1 MKLLGLSLGQLA
13 TAALFI
19 DDRIVACVSEERFS
33 RVKHD
38 EAYPLNAI
46 EYVLKEGHVDG
57 QELDV
62 ILIAGS
68 KLNVSTHLLRTHS
81 SWHVPDHIRLMREF
95 WYPKLYENRDC
106 RLHELFKDK
115 IDVSQYPGA
124 EAWGSFLKASSQ
136 DYYSGESQGEYTKFV
151 HKIICDHL
159 CISDKRIKH
168 LDHHI
173 CHAAYAYW
181 AGPLRG
187 EDVLV
192 MSVDAF
198 GDDLSGTLSL
208 PVNQGGLKRVHA
220 VSANDFTLGRLYRY
234 MTLLLGMEPNSHE
247 YKVMGLA
254 PYAKEPIYSGPLN
267 VFKRHMYVDGID
279 FKFYERPKDHYF
291 WFKDRLEGFRFD
303 GIAGGLQKYT
313 EDIMTEYT
321 LNAMNRFGS
330 RRLALSGGIAM
341 NIKVNMMLKDL
352 ADMNDMFVPPS
363 GGDESLAMGVCYAYM
378 DEVLGR
384 RDMKPLDHAYLG
396 PALKQAD
403 VDGALLAARRNGY
416 FVYEAHDD
424 FLADL
429 LSDGWVIG
437 RCSGRMEFGARSL
450 GNRSIIADPRNRSI
464 VEIINHKIKKRD
476 FWMPFAPTIMS
487 EHASKYLINPKAI
500 PSPFMTVGF
509 ESTEAGQEM
518 LAAALHPAD
527 KTLRPQILSRDAN
540 PEYHSLIQAFHEKT
554 GAGGVLNTSFNL
566 HGEPI
571 VSTATDAYRVF
582 NITDIDA
589 LLLDGKLIT
598 KKEPRSSHLKLQ

>member
-33 RVKHD
+33 RTKND
-38 EAYPLNAI
+38 EAYPLQAI
-46 EYVLKEGHVDG
+46 EYVLKEGQVDG
-57 QELDV
+57 QDLDA

-68 KLNVSTHLLRTHS
+68 KLNMSTHLLRTYSH
-81 SWHVPDHIRLMREF
+81 WRIPDHVRVMKEF

-106 RLHELFKDK
+106 NLHELFKEKVD
-115 IDVSQYPGA
+115 ISQYPGA
-124 EAWGSFLKASSQ
+124 DAWGAFLTASSH
-136 DYYSGESQGEYTKFV
+136 DYYSAESQDEYIMFL
-151 HKIICDHL
+151 HKIICDH
-159 CISDKRIKH
+159 IGVPEERIRH
-168 LDHHI
+168 LDHHA

-181 AGPLRG
+181 ASPLRG

-198 GDDLSGTLSL
+198 GDDLSGTLSM
-208 PVNQGGLKRVHA
+208 PVHQGGLKRVHA

-234 MTLLLGMEPNSHE
+234 MTLLLGMEPNAHE

-267 VFKRHMYVDGID
+267 IFKRHMYVDGID
-279 FKFYERPKDHYF
+279 FKFHERPKDHYF

-321 LNAMNRFGS
+321 FNAMKRFGT

-341 NIKVNMMLKDL
+341 NIKVNMILKDL
-352 ADMNDMFVPPS
+352 DDMDYIFVPPS
-363 GGDESLAMGVCYAYM
+363 GSDESLAMGACYAYM
-378 DEVLGR
+378 DVILGR
-384 RDMKPLDHAYLG
+384 RDMKPLGHAYLG
-396 PALKQAD
+396 PALRQSD
-403 VDGALLAARRNGY
+403 VDGSLLAARSNGH
-416 FVYEAHDD
+416 FIYEAHDD

-429 LSDGWVIG
+429 LLDGWVIG
-437 RCSGRMEFGARSL
+437 RCCGRMEFGARSL

-476 FWMPFAPTIMS
+476 FWMPFAPTIMN
-487 EHASKYLINPKAI
+487 EHASKYLINPKNI
-500 PSPFMTVGF
+500 HSPFMTVGF
-509 ESTEAGQEM
+509 ESTEAGKEM

-527 KTLRPQILSRDAN
+527 KTLRPQILSKDAN
-540 PEYHSLIQAFHEKT
+540 PSYHSLIEAFHRKT
-554 GAGGVLNTSFNL
+554 GVGGVLNTSFNL

-571 VSTATDAYRVF
+571 VNTAADAYRVF
-582 NITDIDA
+582 TITDIDA
-589 LLLDGKLIT
+589 LLLDGMLIT
-598 KKEPRSSHLKLQ
+598 KKEPCSSRLKSQ